1 MPNDRITPIDQPSV
15 NKNGTPL
22 GSTHPS
28 IGVTVRGN
36 MMNPSVPVS
45 LNPSRWDDSAPS
57 FRLIEEFDDYGNY
70 IDDPRKR
77 RQVGLPCDG
86 KTIYDDPTCL
96 ESINVAYSTSV
107 DQAHYPTYT
116 QPFNPNSTQRPRE
129 PCSSYTIGNLSG
141 DERNQQNSPV
151 YCITPHLICIH
162 TTTAKPQ
169 PVQSHLQHL
178 IAMVVSLFS
187 CTIS

>member
-1 MPNDRITPIDQPSV
+1 MPNDRITPIDQPSVRIFLTIFFLHFLFCFLSFLIYIVLNLNIFSFLHLFLYKV

-36 MMNPSVPVS
+36 TMNPSVPVS

-96 ESINVAYSTSV
+96 ESINVVSFFFSQTPPNFFYV
-107 DQAHYPTYT
+107 TYDI
-116 QPFNPNSTQRPRE
+116 F
-129 PCSSYTIGNLSG
+129 Y
-141 DERNQQNSPV
+141 
-151 YCITPHLICIH
+151 
-162 TTTAKPQ
+162 
-169 PVQSHLQHL
+169 
-178 IAMVVSLFS
+178 
-187 CTIS
+187 